1 MPLIFGQ
8 RTESVK
14 RESQNMTTTFK
25 FRRRYWSSPRRL
37 VADLAWPFAHRA
49 DLRHAMRNSGVS
61 PAFRERLMLAV
72 TQVNACRYCSQFHA
86 QEALKAG
93 ISAAETRAMLEGD
106 LGIAPADELPALL
119 YAQHWADSDGRPD
132 PAARSQLDAVYGA
145 EQADA
150 IDTILSMI
158 RLGNLA
164 GNTAD
169 YWLYRL
175 TFGRYGLTEAE
186 R

>member
-1 MPLIFGQ
+1 
-8 RTESVK
+8 
-14 RESQNMTTTFK
+14 MTTMT

-37 VADLAWPFAHRA
+37 LADLSWPLANRTALRRA
-49 DLRHAMRNSGVS
+49 MLDGRISF
-61 PAFRERLMLAV
+61 AFRERLMMSV

-93 ISAAETRAMLEGD
+93 ISAEETRAILEGD
-106 LGIAPADELPALL
+106 LGNAPAEELPALL
-119 YAQHWADSDGRPD
+119 YARHWADSDGRPD
-132 PAARSQLDAVYGA
+132 PAARQQLYAIYGPQTA
-145 EQADA
+145 ADIETVLA
-150 IDTILSMI
+150 MI

-169 YWLYRL
+169 YWLYRI
-175 TFGRYGLTEAE
+175 TAGRLGLTEADG